1 MTTRKDYYSTREVAR
16 LLGVTD
22 RTVRRWIQNGLL
34 KAVRIKRKWLIPES
48 ELKALTPR
56 LREPEFSVSKVVV
69 YVYRSMTR
77 EILREEFNEVSNISI
92 NEEVNRCI
100 KAAVKYKWRVVEV
113 IRDIDYTGRERNGL
127 TRLMKLA
134 KLHEVDAVLVYSK
147 KEAFGE
153 CSRFIEEALEALG
166 VRLIEVEKLLL

>member
-1 MTTRKDYYSTREVAR
+1 M
-16 LLGVTD
+16 
-22 RTVRRWIQNGLL
+22 I
-34 KAVRIKRKWLIPES
+34 
-48 ELKALTPR
+48 
-56 LREPEFSVSKVVV
+56 
-69 YVYRSMTR
+69 R
-77 EILREEFNEVSNISI
+77 EILEEEFDEVSNISI
-92 NEEVNRCI
+92 NEEANRCI